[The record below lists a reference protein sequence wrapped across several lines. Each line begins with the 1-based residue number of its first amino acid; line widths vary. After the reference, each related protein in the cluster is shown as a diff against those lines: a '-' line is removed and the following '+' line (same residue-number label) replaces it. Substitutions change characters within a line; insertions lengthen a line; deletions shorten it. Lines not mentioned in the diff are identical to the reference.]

1 MMWLYLALVS
11 IAVAALG
18 VFLACKLDYNDA
30 GCTFF
35 VIGCAAFLLFITVF
49 VVALATDKKESRL
62 FYYDHLKKVEQIE
75 AYAKMVSP
83 DNDEALKEI
92 ADTIYNYN
100 IEVIKEQNKYTIY
113 GNLWCFRDPIIME
126 LPTLEYSNIIPAK
139 TVKIIN

>member
-1 MMWLYLALVS
+1 MMWLYLTLAC
-11 IAVAALG
+11 IAIVAVG
-18 VFLACKLDYNDA
+18 VFVVCKFDSNEV

-35 VIGCAAFLLFITVF
+35 VIGSIGFILFITIFIVS
-49 VVALATDKKESRL
+49 LATDKKESKV

-100 IEVIKEQNKYTIY
+100 MEVIKEQNKYTIY
-113 GNLWCFRDPIIME
+113 GNLWYFRDPIIME